1 MSLSKDTMSETDE
14 KEMKSSGRKILVV
27 EDETDLREA
36 LREALTAEGFEV
48 LEAKDGTAALKFAF
62 EEKPDLILLDLMLP
76 YMSGHEVLKKLRE
89 DKWGRYAKVIVLS
102 ALEDIDTVSEVL
114 EYGAH
119 EYLVKSDWKLEDIV
133 KRVKERL
140 A

>member
-1 MSLSKDTMSETDE
+1 MSDTDKDTQ
-14 KEMKSSGRKILVV
+14 KKILVV
-27 EDETDLREA
+27 EDEVD
-36 LREALTAEGFEV
+36 LREALTAMLESEGFAV
-48 LEAKDGTAALKFAF
+48 VEAKDGTAALKFAF
-62 EEKPDLILLDLMLP
+62 EEKPDLIILDLMLP
-76 YMSGHEVLKKLRE
+76 YMSGQEVLQKLRE

-102 ALEDIDTVSEVL
+102 ALEDIDTISEVL

-119 EYLVKSDWKLEDIV
+119 EYLVKTDWKLEDIV